1 MFLPSFCITNSYVQ
15 PLAGVVIF
23 KWKKALFR
31 IGEDLF
37 LPCVPPRLQSYL
49 PLLRGAKFST
59 KLRRKRQRKVMQRG
73 DGHFG
78 ARTAQIDPSKG

>member
-15 PLAGVVIF
+15 LLTGVVIF

-37 LPCVPPRLQSYL
+37 VPCVPRAFRFISPSCEEQSL
-49 PLLRGAKFST
+49 VQS
-59 KLRRKRQRKVMQRG
+59 
-73 DGHFG
+73 
-78 ARTAQIDPSKG
+78 